1 MNGLR
6 LADYT
11 SQPISVHSCIHR
23 TTPSLQLIW
32 RCWACRMLKVLI
44 SIGTIG
50 LTTCKLYL
58 YDHLLTVYL
67 DADFRMYSDLTVKM
81 YAHATLTLS
90 TVSTCNAL
98 SFSIPN
104 WTDLKP
110 QSVKWLHFICCVYC
124 DFLPCLFRT
133 SVGDI
138 SVLQYGNDCRFC
150 YSYMHGGAVKPKTN
164 RPWYP

>member
-1 MNGLR
+1 MSCKINLAHTLTFERPLDFLAIVSGIVGNYILTVNGLR

-110 QSVKWLHFICCVYC
+110 QSVKWLHFICC
-124 DFLPCLFRT
+124 
-133 SVGDI
+133 G
-138 SVLQYGNDCRFC
+138 
-150 YSYMHGGAVKPKTN
+150 
-164 RPWYP
+164 